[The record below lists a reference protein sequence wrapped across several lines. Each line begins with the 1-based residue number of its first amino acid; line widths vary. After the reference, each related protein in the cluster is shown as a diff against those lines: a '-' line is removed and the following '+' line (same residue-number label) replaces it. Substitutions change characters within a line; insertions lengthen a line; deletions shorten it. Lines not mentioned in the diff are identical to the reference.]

1 MSESVR
7 KPINVGLLGLG
18 TVGCG
23 VAEVLI
29 GRHGSLLRRAGI
41 DMRLQAALVRDPFKK
56 RSFAVPAALM
66 TTDPAGIVD
75 NPKIDVVVEVLGG
88 LEPAFSL
95 MRRALTNGK
104 HLVTANKE
112 VMAHHGIE
120 LLRLAQENRVDL
132 FFEASVG
139 GGIPLIGPFRQDL
152 AANEISEIHA
162 VINGTTNYILT
173 RMAQDGTEFSAAL
186 AEAQKLGYAEA
197 DPSNDV
203 DGHDSAYKL
212 AILATLA
219 FGTPVF
225 PDQIFREGIRNVA
238 PVDFDY
244 VAELG
249 YTLKLLAI
257 AKREGDAFEARVHPA
272 LVTRGFLI
280 SQVSGVENAVRIKGD
295 LVGHAVFAGRGAG
308 AGPTSSA
315 IVADLLDLAHN
326 IHAGVHARVP
336 VRFDSALKF
345 RPMSEVVSRY
355 FFRLWVADRAGVL
368 AKIGQVCADTGVSMA
383 AIVQKETDPSAGT
396 AEIVILTHR
405 AREGAMQEALARIAE
420 LDVVDRVASFLRVED
435 LEDS

>member
-1 MSESVR
+1 MGAGV
-7 KPINVGLLGLG
+7 VGG
-18 TVGCG
+18 G
-23 VAEVLI
+23 VAEILAEKRGDYARQLGRPLVLT
-29 GRHGSLLRRAGI
+29 R
-41 DMRLQAALVRDPFKK
+41 ALVRDPRKP
-56 RSFAVPAALM
+56 RPAVLAGLV
-66 TTDPAGIVD
+66 TTDADDVLEDPDVD
-75 NPKIDVVVEVLGG
+75 IVVEVMGG
-88 LEPAFSL
+88 EQPAL
-95 MRRALTNGK
+95 DYIGRALAAGK
-104 HLVTANKE
+104 YVVTANKE
-112 VMAHHGIE
+112 VMAKHGSR
-120 LLRLAQENRVDL
+120 LLALAAAKDVDVL
-132 FFEASVG
+132 FEASVG
-139 GGIPLIGPFRQDL
+139 GGIPIIAPLKRDL
-152 AANEISEIHA
+152 LANRILA
-162 VINGTTNYILT
+162 VSAIINGTTNYILT

-405 AREGAMQEALARIAE
+405 AREGAMQEALARIAA